1 MLIVKPKIYYLQL
14 CLIDMYLS
22 IYPCDY
28 FQHQPM
34 YFLVSLLCFISLSA
48 SFLVSFAI
56 IVGRQLGTWISF
68 Y

>member
-1 MLIVKPKIYYLQL
+1 MLVVKQKMKNKQL
-14 CLIDMYLS
+14 CLMDMCLS